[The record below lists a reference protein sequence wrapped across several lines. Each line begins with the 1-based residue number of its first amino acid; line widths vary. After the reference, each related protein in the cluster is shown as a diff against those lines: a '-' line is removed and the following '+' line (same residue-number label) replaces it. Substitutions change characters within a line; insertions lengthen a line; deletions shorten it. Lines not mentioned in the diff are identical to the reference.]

1 MIPHRGCSAPL
12 RTTKVRLGKLRTTPW
27 PHLAN
32 SPTDA
37 DPRPP
42 LPQAT
47 TTRPSRR
54 RSPAAAA
61 ASSSG
66 VAPSLA
72 VPLLPAVD
80 LAAGIG
86 GPRAAAPPPPLP
98 PAASIP
104 AWPAAAFPP
113 PPAAAV
119 AATPVAANGAPLRP
133 TPRHAGEGDAPP
145 MTTSTD
151 IVRMFMCKPGRRASS
166 ASMPP
171 SRASL
176 AQGARMSAG
185 QSFLPD
191 LTSTVSPS
199 AAVVPDAAAAA
210 SHLSPPAAD
219 DGDISAFGAPV
230 HAAFAAPP
238 RAAAAPPVNVDGL
251 LYGTGYDVNGR
262 GYGAAAATPASYS
275 RPSLPALPREPPPSG
290 ALLSPVGGGGARAS
304 VGSAYELA
312 APVTRLP
319 GPSGGIGSAVKRGR
333 VGIEGE
339 AEAASAP
346 PA

>member
-1 MIPHRGCSAPL
+1 MVNFLYDTAPWL
-12 RTTKVRLGKLRTTPW
+12 LGAAPDDEGAPRKIAHSDAPW
-27 PHLAN
+27 PPLAN
-32 SPTDA
+32 SPTVA

-42 LPQAT
+42 
-47 TTRPSRR
+47 
-54 RSPAAAA
+54 RSGDDDAPFSPPPAAAAAA

-66 VAPSLA
+66 VAPPLA

-80 LAAGIG
+80 PAAGIG

-104 AWPAAAFPP
+104 ARPAAAFPP
-113 PPAAAV
+113 PPTPTV
-119 AATPVAANGAPLRP
+119 APTPVAANGAPLRP

-171 SRASL
+171 SPSASL

-210 SHLSPPAAD
+210 SPCRLPPPTTATSPP
-219 DGDISAFGAPV
+219 SALRCT
-230 HAAFAAPP
+230 PP
-238 RAAAAPPVNVDGL
+238 SPRRARAAAAPPVNVDGL

-290 ALLSPVGGGGARAS
+290 ALLSPVGGWARARVGARRTS
-304 VGSAYELA
+304 W
-312 APVTRLP
+312 R
-319 GPSGGIGSAVKRGR
+319 RR
-333 VGIEGE
+333 
-339 AEAASAP
+339 
-346 PA
+346 